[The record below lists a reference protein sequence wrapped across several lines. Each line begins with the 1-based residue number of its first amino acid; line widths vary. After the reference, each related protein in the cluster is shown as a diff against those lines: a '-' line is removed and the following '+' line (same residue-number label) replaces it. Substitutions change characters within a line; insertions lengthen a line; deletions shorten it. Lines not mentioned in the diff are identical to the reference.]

1 MSVASHGVPQPT
13 DHLTVFSHEGEMGR
27 LCREKDWA
35 STPLGPVGGWS
46 YSLRTTVHTVLHS
59 RHPMFLFWG
68 PELIQFYNDGYRP
81 SLGEGGRHPR
91 ALGMRGAEF
100 WTEIWDIIG
109 PQIHQVM
116 TTGEATWHENQ
127 LVAIERNGRMEE
139 VYWTYSYS
147 PVRDDDGSIGA
158 TLVVCQETTA
168 SVLAERRL
176 RTLTTLGALPL
187 ESSVAGT
194 AAAEARALAAEPRDV
209 PFALCYLC
217 REDDPGAPATL
228 VECAGIAR
236 GAWMDDPAL
245 RDAASGEPRVID
257 VSGWAEAAAVG
268 PWPEPPRAASLI
280 PLRAPGTGRRVGAL
294 VAGLS
299 PRLPW
304 DDTCRVF
311 LDSAAGEIASRIE
324 GRQVEEHRERLL
336 RDLEVER
343 SRLEY
348 VFQRAPAFLAV
359 VRGPEHTFV
368 LINEA
373 YSQLVGHRPVLGK
386 PVHEVLPELRGQG
399 FIQLLDEVLR
409 TGAPYIGREVRIML
423 AHTPDAEPEERFL
436 DFSYLPLLEGDGVPA
451 GIIAHGTDVTEQV
464 RARREVERLL
474 EESERARADAEAARA
489 EAETAN
495 RAKAEFLAAM
505 SHELRT
511 PLNAIGGYVD
521 LLRMGIHG
529 PVTEAQHEAL
539 ERVGRNQRHL
549 LTLIND
555 ILSHARLEAGHVE
568 FDLRP
573 LAASELLATV
583 EPLVSPQAQARGV
596 AYTARRCPPELRL
609 HADEERTR
617 QILLNLVGNAIKF
630 TGPGGWVVLSCEA
643 DAEWVRVQVRDN
655 GRGIPADKLDAI
667 FDPFMQVG
675 RSLNHPEEGVGLGL
689 AISRDLARGMGG
701 DLTVESAPG
710 TGSVF
715 TLRLPAEDGD

>member
-1 MSVASHGVPQPT
+1 MSAGLDAAQQPL
-13 DHLTVFSHEGEMGR
+13 DPLTVFSHEGEMSR
-27 LCREKDWA
+27 LCRQMDW
-35 STPLGPVGGWS
+35 SCTPLGPVGGWS

-68 PELIQFYNDGYRP
+68 PELVQIYNDGYRP
-81 SLGEGGRHPR
+81 SLGAGGRHPR
-91 ALGMRGAEF
+91 ALGMRGEEF
-100 WTEIWDIIG
+100 WTDIWDIIG

-158 TLVVCQETTA
+158 TLVVCQETTPA
-168 SVLAERRL
+168 VLSDRRL
-176 RTLTTLGALPL
+176 RTLTTLATIPIHASA
-187 ESSVAGT
+187 EQI
-194 AAAEARALAAEPRDV
+194 AAAETRILAAESRDV

-217 REDDPGAPATL
+217 GDDAAAPPAR
-228 VECAGIAR
+228 VEASGLAD
-236 GAWMDDPAL
+236 GAWRDDPAL
-245 RDAASGEPRVID
+245 AEAVASGEPRVID
-257 VSGWAEAAAVG
+257 VGGWEQPAEG
-268 PWPEPPRAASLI
+268 RPWPEPSVSAAVL

-304 DDTCRVF
+304 DQSYRVF
-311 LDSAAGEIASRIE
+311 LESAATEISSRVVE
-324 GRQVEEHRERLL
+324 RQVEVQREQLL
-336 RDLEVER
+336 RELERER

-348 VFQRAPAFLAV
+348 VFQQAPAFLAV
-359 VRGPEHTFV
+359 LRGPEHTFA

-373 YSQLVGHRPVLGK
+373 YAQLVGHRDILGK
-386 PVHEVLPELRGQG
+386 PVREALPEIRGQG
-399 FIQLLDEVLR
+399 FLELLDDVMR
-409 TGAPYIGREVRIML
+409 TSTPFIGREMAIML
-423 AHTPDAEPEERFL
+423 ARTPGAAPEERFV
-436 DFSYLPLLEGDGVPA
+436 DFSYLPLLEGDAEPA

-464 RARREVERLL
+464 LARRQVEALL
-474 EESERARADAEAARA
+474 AESERARADAEAARA

-511 PLNAIGGYVD
+511 PLNAIGGYVG
-521 LLRMGIHG
+521 LLELGIHG
-529 PVTEAQHEAL
+529 PVTEPQHEAL
-539 ERVGRNQRHL
+539 RRVGTNQRHL

-555 ILSHARLEAGHVE
+555 ILSHARLEAGHIE

-573 LAASELLATV
+573 VSAAELLATV
-583 EPLVSPQAQARGV
+583 EPLVAPQAQARGI
-596 AYTARRCPPELRL
+596 AYTAQRCPPALRV

-617 QILLNLVGNAIKF
+617 QILLNLTGNAIKF
-630 TGPGGWVVLSCEA
+630 TEPGGWVILSCDA
-643 DAEWVRVQVRDN
+643 DGDRVRIRVRDN
-655 GRGIPADKLDAI
+655 GRGIPADKLEAV

-675 RSLNHPEEGVGLGL
+675 RRLNKPEDGVGLGL

-701 DLTVESAPG
+701 DLTVESVPG
-710 TGSVF
+710 EGSTF
-715 TLRLPAEDGD
+715 TLVLPAAEG

>member
-1 MSVASHGVPQPT
+1 MSVAPHAVPPE
-13 DHLTVFSHEGEMGR
+13 HLTVFSHDGEMSR
-27 LCREKDWA
+27 LCRAMDWS
-35 STPLGPVGGWS
+35 STPLGPVSGWS

-68 PELIQFYNDGYRP
+68 PELVQFYNDGYRP
-81 SLGEGGRHPR
+81 SLGRGGRHPR
-91 ALGMRGAEF
+91 ALGMRGEEF
-100 WTEIWDIIG
+100 WTDIWDIIG
-109 PQIHQVM
+109 PQTHQVM

-147 PVRDDDGSIGA
+147 PVRDDDGSIGG
-158 TLVVCQETTA
+158 TLVVCQETTP
-168 SVLAERRL
+168 SVLSERRL
-176 RTLTTLGALPL
+176 RTLTTLAALPL
-187 ESSVAGT
+187 QPSAEQT
-194 AAAEARALAAEPRDV
+194 AAAQVCALAAEPRDV
-209 PFALCYLC
+209 PFALSYLSGD
-217 REDDPGAPATL
+217 DDPGGAPTL

-236 GAWMDDPAL
+236 GEWMDDAAL
-245 RDAASGEPRVID
+245 AEALASGEPRRID
-257 VSGWAEAAAVG
+257 VRGWPQAAQAG
-268 PWPEPPRAASLI
+268 PWPEPPVAAAVV

-304 DDTCRVF
+304 DESCRVF
-311 LDSAAGEIASRIE
+311 LDSAAAEIAGRIVE
-324 GRQVEEHRERLL
+324 RQIEAQRERLL

-348 VFQRAPAFLAV
+348 VFQQAPAFLAV
-359 VRGPEHTFV
+359 LRGPEHVFT
-368 LINEA
+368 LINDA
-373 YSQLVGHRPVLGK
+373 YAQLVGHRDIVGRPVRQA
-386 PVHEVLPELRGQG
+386 LPEIQGQG
-399 FIQLLDEVLR
+399 FLELLDQVMR
-409 TGAPYIGREVRIML
+409 TTTPFIGREVSVML
-423 AHTPDAEPEERFL
+423 ARTPGAAPEERFV

-464 RARREVERLL
+464 LARRQVEALL
-474 EESERARADAEAARA
+474 AESERARADAEAARA

-521 LLRMGIHG
+521 LLQMGIHG
-529 PVTEAQHEAL
+529 SVTDAQHEAL
-539 ERVGRNQRHL
+539 RRVGTNQRHL

-555 ILSHARLEAGHVE
+555 ILSHARLEAGHIE

-573 LAASELLATV
+573 LLAAELLATV
-583 EPLVSPQAQARGV
+583 EPLVAPQAQARGI
-596 AYTARRCPPELRL
+596 AYTAPGCPPELRL
-609 HADEERTR
+609 RADEERTR

-630 TGPGGWVVLSCEA
+630 TEPGGWVVLSCDA
-643 DAEWVRVQVRDN
+643 DGGWVRIHVRDN
-655 GRGIPADKLDAI
+655 GRGIPADKLNAV

-675 RSLNHPEEGVGLGL
+675 RRLNKPEDGVGLGL

-701 DLTVESAPG
+701 DLTAHSEAG
-710 TGSVF
+710 AGSTF
-715 TLRLPAEDGD
+715 TLRLPRE

>member
-1 MSVASHGVPQPT
+1 MSAAPQTVPPE
-13 DHLTVFSHEGEMGR
+13 HLTVFSHDGEMSR
-27 LCREKDWA
+27 LCREKDW
-35 STPLGPVGGWS
+35 SSSPLGAVGGWS

-68 PELIQFYNDGYRP
+68 PELVQFYNDGYRP
-81 SLGEGGRHPR
+81 SLGQGGRHPR

-100 WTEIWDIIG
+100 WTDIWDIIG

-158 TLVVCQETTA
+158 TLVVCQETTGA
-168 SVLAERRL
+168 VLAERRL

-187 ESSVAGT
+187 QRSAAET
-194 AAAEARALAAEPRDV
+194 AAVEVRALAAEPRDA
-209 PFALCYLC
+209 PFALCWLASE
-217 REDDPGAPATL
+217 EDPDGPGVL

-236 GAWMDDPAL
+236 GAWTDDPAL
-245 RDAASGEPRVID
+245 REALASGEAREID
-257 VSGWAEAAAVG
+257 VRGWAEAAAAG
-268 PWPEPPRAASLI
+268 PWPEPPVSAAVT
-280 PLRAPGTGRRVGAL
+280 PLRAPGTGRRVGTL

-299 PRLPW
+299 PRLPC
-304 DDTCRVF
+304 DESCRVF
-311 LDSAAGEIASRIE
+311 LHSAAAEIASRIVE
-324 GRQVEEHRERLL
+324 RQEEVQRERLL
-336 RDLEVER
+336 RQLEVER

-348 VFQRAPAFLAV
+348 VFQQAPAFLAV
-359 VRGPEHTFV
+359 LRGPEHVFA
-368 LINEA
+368 LINDA
-373 YSQLVGHRPVLGK
+373 YYQLVGHREIVGK
-386 PVHEVLPELRGQG
+386 PVRQALPEIQGQG
-399 FIQLLDEVLR
+399 FLELLDDVLR
-409 TGAPYIGREVRIML
+409 TGTPFIGREMLVML
-423 AHTPDAEPEERFL
+423 ARTPGAAHEERFV
-436 DFSYLPLLEGDGVPA
+436 DFSYLPLLEGDGPPA

-464 RARREVERLL
+464 LARRQVEALL
-474 EESERARADAEAARA
+474 AESERARADAEAARA

-521 LLRMGIHG
+521 LLEMGIHG
-529 PVTEAQHEAL
+529 PVTEPQHEAL
-539 ERVGRNQRHL
+539 QRVGRNQRHL

-573 LAASELLATV
+573 LAAADLLATV
-583 EPLVSPQAQARGV
+583 EPLVAPQAHARGI
-596 AYTARRCPPELRL
+596 AYTAQRCPPELHL

-630 TGPGGWVVLSCEA
+630 TEPGGWVILSCEA
-643 DAEWVRVQVRDN
+643 QGEWVHIHVRDN
-655 GRGIPADKLDAI
+655 GRGIPGDKLEAV

-675 RSLNHPEEGVGLGL
+675 RRLNKPEEGVGLGL

-701 DLTVESAPG
+701 DLTAQSAPG
-710 TGSVF
+710 VGSVF
-715 TLRLPAEDGD
+715 TLRLPKG